1 MRSGG
6 RGLARCAG
14 ACPGE
19 HRSRGSDRVGRWEV
33 RPGPVSAMPWPARSA
48 PARWRRRRHQAWCFQ
63 HALFGLEQRLLQ
75 PAQGH
80 RVQRLETAPAELPV
94 GRVAGRLP
102 WNHPPSYDPARMLDF
117 KPGKAGGWSTAHS
130 VPPDSGS
137 AVPGHRTTPARKA
150 PRLPGW
156 PGGSVPAGRRSRPH
170 RTVSKHRAQW
180 RGGCG
185 AWRKHSPGGVASAG
199 IVDESVRASSRRAT
213 GPTVARR
220 TAAAA
225 PREGR

>member
-1 MRSGG
+1 MPG
-6 RGLARCAG
+6 RASF
-14 ACPGE
+14 
-19 HRSRGSDRVGRWEV
+19 SRERPCRPLGSATRARVGDAV
-33 RPGPVSAMPWPARSA
+33 AGPLSPGSLAPSASPGLVLPGLSPPTASLV
-48 PARWRRRRHQAWCFQ
+48 Q